1 MSVSPNG
8 RLLALFT
15 AERLLHVISTDF
27 QKNFSVF
34 ATKSRNKLNQLVWC
48 ARVVLLTSRCNERR
62 V

>member
-15 AERLLHVISTDF
+15 AEGLLHVISTDF

-48 ARVVLLTSRCNERR
+48 ARLRRRASRRHGHRN
-62 V
+62 